1 MSRHSPLGMLAL
13 TASLVLAPL
22 LGGCAPEPGSPAW
35 CDKMKQKPKGEWTGN
50 EAKEFA
56 KGCLFPPST

>member
-1 MSRHSPLGMLAL
+1 MLAL